1 MQKLFYLYLSV
12 SLSASVIIAV
22 LFLCR
27 PLWKRRFSKSWQ
39 YYIWLLAVVRLL
51 IPLSPSPGMIGRAA
65 DWGTERLA
73 AGLSA
78 VMASEDQYSPV
89 PVSPVRV
96 STVPV
101 FPMDDGYTQPKDEMS
116 DPEEP
121 FTAGDSGPQRPSA
134 VFQQERRRRACRYK
148 KVQRGRM
155 PGSTI
160 LRIPKAKNGGTA
172 LKSQVSS

>member
-78 VMASEDQYSPV
+78 VMASEDRSALHQCVLFCLVIFPWLSFIAEPQ
-89 PVSPVRV
+89 
-96 STVPV
+96 V
-101 FPMDDGYTQPKDEMS
+101 FLDWPHTKRHLPAS
-116 DPEEP
+116 
-121 FTAGDSGPQRPSA
+121 S
-134 VFQQERRRRACRYK
+134 VHRR
-148 KVQRGRM
+148 Q
-155 PGSTI
+155 
-160 LRIPKAKNGGTA
+160 
-172 LKSQVSS
+172 

>member
-1 MQKLFYLYLSV
+1 MQKLFYLYLYV

-73 AGLSA
+73 AGVSA

-89 PVSPVRV
+89 PV

-121 FTAGDSGPQRPSA
+121 FTAGDSGPQKPFSNPVAMAA
-134 VFQQERRRRACRYK
+134 V
-148 KVQRGRM
+148 
-155 PGSTI
+155 GSQAFSFLWVI
-160 LRIPKAKNGGTA
+160 CFITA
-172 LKSQVSS
+172 LLILCRQIFA